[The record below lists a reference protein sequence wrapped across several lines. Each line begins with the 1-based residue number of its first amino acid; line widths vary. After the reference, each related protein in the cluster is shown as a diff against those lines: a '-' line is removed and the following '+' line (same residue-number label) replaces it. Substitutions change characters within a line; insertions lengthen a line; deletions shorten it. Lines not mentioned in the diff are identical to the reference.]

1 MVPKVIEGNY
11 VVYFDETFEF
21 YYDSPHVLISCVPGG
36 FFVLHRL
43 EGRQ

>member
-1 MVPKVIEGNY
+1 MVPKGIEGNY
-11 VVYFDETFEF
+11 VILTKHFHFITTLPTCWYPAYRV
-21 YYDSPHVLISCVPGG
+21 V